1 MWRWHEAGAGPG
13 PGTWEI
19 WTEPLCNLFVV
30 FILLVVVL
38 VFQSV
43 LLMSKLCDKLLTHFS
58 EGTLVHTN
66 QCRKAFRDPFFLH
79 ILGLTVNYYLS
90 DNVKSSCTVAPS
102 AVVM

>member
-1 MWRWHEAGAGPG
+1 MVKVEDVSPLINTFTSGQAALFIVYVEVARGQSRTGA
-13 PGTWEI
+13 GTWEI

-58 EGTLVHTN
+58 EGTLVHTSH
-66 QCRKAFRDPFFLH
+66 QSVQRS
-79 ILGLTVNYYLS
+79 I
-90 DNVKSSCTVAPS
+90 
-102 AVVM
+102 

>member
-13 PGTWEI
+13 AGTWEI

-58 EGTLVHTN
+58 EGTLRCTLHTN
-66 QCRKAFRDPFFLH
+66 QCREAFRVLDFLIH
-79 ILGLTVNYYLS
+79 
-90 DNVKSSCTVAPS
+90 
-102 AVVM
+102 

>member
-58 EGTLVHTN
+58 EGTLVHTSH
-66 QCRKAFRDPFFLH
+66 QSVYVEKHLEYQILDFLIH
-79 ILGLTVNYYLS
+79 
-90 DNVKSSCTVAPS
+90 
-102 AVVM
+102 